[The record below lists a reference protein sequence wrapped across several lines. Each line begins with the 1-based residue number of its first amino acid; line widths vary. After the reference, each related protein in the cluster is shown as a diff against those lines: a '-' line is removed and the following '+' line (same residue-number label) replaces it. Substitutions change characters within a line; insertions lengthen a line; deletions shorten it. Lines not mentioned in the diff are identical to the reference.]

1 MLLEGKFIMQVKLTA
16 TYFLTTDHAKSRF
29 GQPVL
34 VDRATGQAFLP
45 GDKLAAYESWQVM
58 PAAQVLLKM
67 ASWRNF
73 SEEERKLIEL
83 FTDLQRQIEVP
94 GRTPT
99 DESSISRSLTLKRL
113 SR

>member
-1 MLLEGKFIMQVKLTA
+1 MQVKLTA

-58 PAAQVLLKM
+58 PAAQVVQKM

-73 SEEERKLIEL
+73 SEEERRLMEL
-83 FTDLQRQIEVP
+83 FTDLQSQIEVP

-99 DESSISRSLTLKRL
+99 DESSISRSLTLR
-113 SR
+113 R